1 MAAIWL
7 RDFPADACLV
17 TVACNGRAL
26 PRAGKEKRPM
36 GRLDGKVA
44 LISGT
49 ARGMGRA
56 AALEFAAQG
65 ALVFG
70 CDLDG
75 AGSAETVDLVAKD
88 GGVMAALAPVNLTSA
103 EGAKAWVDAA
113 VERFGGVDILYN
125 NASALRNGPLT
136 ELSDDDWHF
145 TITNELDIVWYSVRA
160 AWPELV
166 KRGGGSVIN
175 VASIAA
181 RLGAR
186 FVGQVPHGSA
196 KGGVLAMTKH
206 LVVAGGPLGIRV
218 NAMLPGLIYTPE
230 TARFI
235 DDPEGPLPGI
245 LAKIP
250 LGRYGRAGEV
260 AKLAAFLASDD
271 ASFITGAEIAI
282 DGGDGS
288 VAA

>member
-1 MAAIWL
+1 
-7 RDFPADACLV
+7 LV
-17 TVACNGRAL
+17 ISL
-26 PRAGKEKRPM
+26 PRLLLVSVAWTVVCRGTVTRHGDAARWGKEQGWM
-36 GRLDGKVA
+36 GRLDGKIA

-49 ARGMGRA
+49 AR
-56 AALEFAAQG
+56 
-65 ALVFG
+65 
-70 CDLDG
+70 
-75 AGSAETVDLVAKD
+75 
-88 GGVMAALAPVNLTSA
+88 
-103 EGAKAWVDAA
+103 AWVEAA
-113 VERFGGVDILYN
+113 VAEFGGVDILYN
-125 NASALRNGPLT
+125 NASALRNGALMELT
-136 ELSDDDWHF
+136 DDDWHF
-145 TITNELDIVWYSVRA
+145 TVRNELDIVWFSVRA

-166 KRGGGSVIN
+166 KRGGGSIVN

-181 RLGAR
+181 KLGAR

-206 LVVAGGPLGIRV
+206 LCAAGGAHGIRA
-218 NAMLPGLIYTPE
+218 NAILPGLIYTPE

-235 DDPEGPLPGI
+235 DDLDGPLPGI

-250 LGRYGRAGEV
+250 LGRYGRADEV

-271 ASFITGAEIAI
+271 AAFITGAEIAI

>member
-1 MAAIWL
+1 
-7 RDFPADACLV
+7 
-17 TVACNGRAL
+17 
-26 PRAGKEKRPM
+26 M

-49 ARGMGRA
+49 ARGMGKA

-65 ALVFG
+65 ARVFG
-70 CDLDG
+70 CDLDE
-75 AGSAETVDLVAKD
+75 AGSAETVRLVTKD
-88 GGVMAALAPVNLTSA
+88 GGVMAALAPVNLSSA

-113 VERFGGVDILYN
+113 VERFGGADILYN

-145 TITNELDIVWYSVRA
+145 TIKNELDIVWYSVRA

-175 VASIAA
+175 VASISA

-206 LVVAGGPLGIRV
+206 LVVVGGPLGIRV

-235 DDPEGPLPGI
+235 DDPDGPLPGI
-245 LAKIP
+245 LAKLP
-250 LGRYGRAGEV
+250 LGRYGRAEEV
-260 AKLAAFLASDD
+260 AKLRARLDEGPGLTNGRA
-271 ASFITGAEIAI
+271 
-282 DGGDGS
+282 
-288 VAA
+288 

>member
-1 MAAIWL
+1 M
-7 RDFPADACLV
+7 C
-17 TVACNGRAL
+17 
-26 PRAGKEKRPM
+26 
-36 GRLDGKVA
+36 RLDGKVA

-56 AALEFAAQG
+56 AALEFAARG
-65 ALVFG
+65 AAVFG
-70 CDLDG
+70 CDLDEQ
-75 AGSAETVDLVAKD
+75 ANAETVNLVTAA
-88 GGVMAALAPVNLTSA
+88 GGRMAAFAPVDISNA
-103 EGAKAWVDAA
+103 KGAGAWVDAA
-113 VERFGGVDILYN
+113 MTEFGGVDILYN
-125 NASALRNGPLT
+125 NASALRNGAFE

-145 TITNELDIVWYSVRA
+145 TIRNELDIVWYSVRA

-166 KRGGGSVIN
+166 RRGGGAIVN
-175 VASIAA
+175 VASISAK
-181 RLGAR
+181 LGAR
-186 FVGQVPHGSA
+186 FVGQVPHGAA

-206 LVVAGGPLGIRV
+206 LCVAGGPHGIRV
-218 NAMLPGLIYTPE
+218 NAILPGLIYTPE

-235 DDPEGPLPGI
+235 DDPDGPLPGI

-250 LGRYGRAGEV
+250 LGRYGHAAEV

-271 ASFITGAEIAI
+271 AAFITGAEIAI

>member
-1 MAAIWL
+1 MSETADRPAA
-7 RDFPADACLV
+7 A
-17 TVACNGRAL
+17 
-26 PRAGKEKRPM
+26 
-36 GRLDGKVA
+36 GRLAGKVA

-49 ARGMGRA
+49 GRGMGRA

-65 ALVFG
+65 AAVFG
-70 CDLDG
+70 GDLDE
-75 AGSAETVDLVAKD
+75 AESAATVRLVRAA
-88 GGVMAALAPVNLTSA
+88 GGVMDALAPVDLA
-103 EGAKAWVDAA
+103 GREGAQAWVAAA
-113 VERFGGVDILYN
+113 VQRFGGIDVLYN
-125 NASALRNGPLT
+125 NASALRNGPLM
-136 ELSDDDWHF
+136 ELTDDEWHF
-145 TITNELDIVWYSVRA
+145 TIKNELDIVWYSVRA
-160 AWPELV
+160 AWPALIE
-166 KRGGGSVIN
+166 RGGGAIVN

-206 LVVAGGPLGIRV
+206 LCAAGGEHRIRA
-218 NAMLPGLIYTPE
+218 NAILPGLIYTPE

-235 DDPEGPLPGI
+235 DDPDGPLPEI
-245 LAKIP
+245 LRKIP
-250 LGRYGRAGEV
+250 LGRYGHAEEV

-271 ASFITGAEIAI
+271 AAFITGAEIAI

>member
-1 MAAIWL
+1 
-7 RDFPADACLV
+7 
-17 TVACNGRAL
+17 
-26 PRAGKEKRPM
+26 M
-36 GRLDGKVA
+36 GRLEGKVA

-65 ALVFG
+65 AAVFG
-70 CDLDG
+70 CDLDADG
-75 AGSAETVDLVAKD
+75 NAETVELVTKA
-88 GGVMAALAPVNLTSA
+88 GGQMAALAPVNLTSA
-103 EGAKAWVDAA
+103 DGAGYWVAAA
-113 VERFGGVDILYN
+113 VDRFGGVDILYN
-125 NASALRNGPLT
+125 NASALRNGPLM
-136 ELSDDDWHF
+136 ELSDHDWHF
-145 TITNELDIVWYSVRA
+145 TIKNELDLVWYSVRA

-166 KRGGGSVIN
+166 QRGGGAIIN

-206 LVVAGGPLGIRV
+206 LCAAGGEHRIRA
-218 NAMLPGLIYTPE
+218 NAILPGLIYTPE

-235 DDPEGPLPGI
+235 DDPDGPLPGI

-250 LGRYGRAGEV
+250 LGRYGEAHEV

-271 ASFITGAEIAI
+271 AAFITGAEIAI

>member
-1 MAAIWL
+1 
-7 RDFPADACLV
+7 
-17 TVACNGRAL
+17 
-26 PRAGKEKRPM
+26 M

-56 AALEFAAQG
+56 AALEFASQG
-65 ALVFG
+65 AAVFG
-70 CDLDG
+70 CDLNE
-75 AGSAETVDLVAKD
+75 AGGAETVALVAKE
-88 GGVMAALAPVNLTSA
+88 GGVMAALAPVNLSSA
-103 EGAKAWVDAA
+103 EGARAWVEAA
-113 VERFGGVDILYN
+113 IERFGGVDILYN

-136 ELSDDDWHF
+136 QLSDDDWHF
-145 TITNELDIVWYSVRA
+145 TIKNELDIVWYSVRA

-166 KRGGGSVIN
+166 RRGGGSIIN

-206 LVVAGGPLGIRV
+206 LVAAGGQHSIRA
-218 NAMLPGLIYTPE
+218 NTILPGLIYTPE

-235 DDPEGPLPGI
+235 DDPDGPLPGI

-250 LGRYGRAGEV
+250 LGRYGRAEEV

-271 ASFITGAEIAI
+271 ASFITGAEVAI

>member
-1 MAAIWL
+1 
-7 RDFPADACLV
+7 
-17 TVACNGRAL
+17 
-26 PRAGKEKRPM
+26 M
-36 GRLDGKVA
+36 GALDGKVA

-65 ALVFG
+65 ARVFG
-70 CDLDG
+70 CDLDE
-75 AGSAETVDLVAKD
+75 AGSAETVGLVTKE
-88 GGVMAALAPVNLTSA
+88 GGVMAALAPVNLSSA
-103 EGAKAWVDAA
+103 EGSRAWADAA
-113 VERFGGVDILYN
+113 AERFGGIDILYN
-125 NASALRNGPLT
+125 NASALRNGPLE

-145 TITNELDIVWYSVRA
+145 TIKNELDIVWYSVRA
-160 AWPELV
+160 VWPALV
-166 KRGGGSVIN
+166 AGGGGSIVN

-181 RLGAR
+181 KLGAR

-206 LVVAGGPLGIRV
+206 LCAAGGVHGIRA
-218 NAMLPGLIYTPE
+218 NAILPGLIYTPE

-235 DDPEGPLPGI
+235 DDPDGPLPSI
-245 LAKIP
+245 LARIP
-250 LGRYGRAGEV
+250 LGRYGRADEV
-260 AKLAAFLASDD
+260 AKLAAFLASD
-271 ASFITGAEIAI
+271 AAAFISGAEIAI

>member
-1 MAAIWL
+1 
-7 RDFPADACLV
+7 
-17 TVACNGRAL
+17 
-26 PRAGKEKRPM
+26 M

-65 ALVFG
+65 AAVFG
-70 CDLDG
+70 CDLD
-75 AGSAETVDLVAKD
+75 AGPSAETVDLVTKA
-88 GGVMAALAPVNLTSA
+88 GGRMAALAPVDLSSA
-103 EGAKAWVDAA
+103 DGARTWVSAA
-113 VERFGGVDILYN
+113 VGEFGGVDVLYN
-125 NASALRNGPLT
+125 NASALRNGPLMD
-136 ELSDDDWHF
+136 LSDDDWHF
-145 TITNELDIVWYSVRA
+145 TIKNELDIVWFSVRA
-160 AWPELV
+160 AWPELIN
-166 KRGGGSVIN
+166 RGGGSIIN

-206 LVVAGGPLGIRV
+206 LCAAGGPLGIRA
-218 NAMLPGLIYTPE
+218 NAILPGLIYTPE

-245 LAKIP
+245 LARIP
-250 LGRYGRAGEV
+250 LGRCGRAEEV

-271 ASFITGAEIAI
+271 AAFITGAEIAI

>member
-1 MAAIWL
+1 
-7 RDFPADACLV
+7 
-17 TVACNGRAL
+17 
-26 PRAGKEKRPM
+26 M

-56 AALEFAAQG
+56 AAVEFAAQG
-65 ALVFG
+65 AAVFG
-70 CDLDG
+70 CDLDEK
-75 AGSAETVDLVAKD
+75 ASAQTVDLVTAA
-88 GGVMAALAPVNLTSA
+88 GGTMAALAPVDLASA
-103 EGAKAWVDAA
+103 DGARAWVDAA
-113 VERFGGVDILYN
+113 VAEFGGVDVLYN
-125 NASALRNGPLT
+125 NASALRNGPLL

-145 TITNELDIVWYSVRA
+145 TIKNELDIVWYSVRA

-166 KRGGGSVIN
+166 NRGGGSVVN

-181 RLGAR
+181 KLGAR

-218 NAMLPGLIYTPE
+218 NAMHPGLIYTPE

-235 DDPEGPLPGI
+235 DDPNGPLPSI
-245 LAKIP
+245 LSKIP
-250 LGRYGRAGEV
+250 LGRYGQAAEV

-271 ASFITGAEIAI
+271 AAFITGAEIAI

>member
-1 MAAIWL
+1 
-7 RDFPADACLV
+7 
-17 TVACNGRAL
+17 
-26 PRAGKEKRPM
+26 M
-36 GRLDGKVA
+36 GSLDGKVA

-56 AALEFAAQG
+56 AALEFAARG
-65 ALVFG
+65 AMVFG
-70 CDLDG
+70 CDLDE
-75 AGSAETVDLVAKD
+75 AGSVETVDLVTKT
-88 GGVMAALAPVNLTSA
+88 GGTMAALAPVNLSSA

-125 NASALRNGPLT
+125 NASALRNGPLL
-136 ELSDDDWHF
+136 ELLDDDWHF
-145 TITNELDIVWYSVRA
+145 TIKNELDIVWYSVRA

-175 VASIAA
+175 VGSIAGK
-181 RLGAR
+181 LGAR

-206 LVVAGGPLGIRV
+206 LVVAGGPHNIRV

-230 TARFI
+230 TARYI
-235 DDPEGPLPGI
+235 DDPQGPLPGI

-250 LGRYGRAGEV
+250 LGRVGQAAEV

-271 ASFITGAEIAI
+271 AGFITGAEITI
-282 DGGDGS
+282 DGGDSS

>member
-1 MAAIWL
+1 L
-7 RDFPADACLV
+7 
-17 TVACNGRAL
+17 
-26 PRAGKEKRPM
+26 

-49 ARGMGRA
+49 GRGMGRA
-56 AALEFAAQG
+56 AALEFAAEG
-65 ALVFG
+65 AMVFG
-70 CDLDG
+70 CDLNDG
-75 AGSAETVDLVAKD
+75 ASAETVELVRKQ
-88 GGVMAALAPVNLTSA
+88 GGTMEALAPADLS
-103 EGAKAWVDAA
+103 GADGARTWVAAA
-113 VERFGGVDILYN
+113 VERFGGVDVLYN
-125 NASALRNGPLT
+125 NASALRNGPLL

-145 TITNELDIVWYSVRA
+145 TIRNELDLVWYSVRA

-166 KRGGGSVIN
+166 RRGGGSVIN

-181 RLGAR
+181 KLGAR

-206 LVVAGGPLGIRV
+206 LCAAGGAYGIRV
-218 NAMLPGLIYTPE
+218 NAILPGLIYTPE

-235 DDPEGPLPGI
+235 DDPDGPLPGI
-245 LAKIP
+245 LARIP
-250 LGRYGRAGEV
+250 LGRYGRAEEV

>member
-1 MAAIWL
+1 VC
-7 RDFPADACLV
+7 RRTVTPHADA
-17 TVACNGRAL
+17 ARWGR
-26 PRAGKEKRPM
+26 GQGWM

-56 AALEFAAQG
+56 AAVEFAAQG
-65 ALVFG
+65 AAVFG
-70 CDLDG
+70 CDLDEK
-75 AGSAETVDLVAKD
+75 ASAETVDLVTA
-88 GGVMAALAPVNLTSA
+88 GGGRMAAIAPVDLSTA
-103 EGAKAWVDAA
+103 GGARAWVEAA
-113 VERFGGVDILYN
+113 VAEFGGVDILYN
-125 NASALRNGPLT
+125 NASALRNGALMELT
-136 ELSDDDWHF
+136 DDDWHF
-145 TITNELDIVWYSVRA
+145 TVRNELDIVWFSVRA

-166 KRGGGSVIN
+166 QRGGGSIVN

-181 RLGAR
+181 KLGAR

-206 LVVAGGPLGIRV
+206 LCAAGGAHGIRA
-218 NAMLPGLIYTPE
+218 NAILPGLIYTPE
-230 TARFI
+230 TARFV
-235 DDPEGPLPGI
+235 DDPDGPLPGI

-250 LGRYGRAGEV
+250 LGRYGHANEV

-271 ASFITGAEIAI
+271 AAFITGAEIAI

>member
-1 MAAIWL
+1 M
-7 RDFPADACLV
+7 
-17 TVACNGRAL
+17 
-26 PRAGKEKRPM
+26 GK
-36 GRLDGKVA
+36 LDGKVA

-49 ARGMGRA
+49 GRGMGRA

-65 ALVFG
+65 AAVFG
-70 CDLDG
+70 CDLHEAD
-75 AGSAETVDLVAKD
+75 SAETVALVAKA
-88 GGVMAALAPVNLTSA
+88 GGVMEALAPADLSTA
-103 EGAKAWVDAA
+103 DGARAWVTAA
-113 VERFGGVDILYN
+113 VARFGGVDILYN
-125 NASALRNGPLT
+125 NASALRNGPLL
-136 ELSDDDWHF
+136 ELTDEDWHF
-145 TITNELDIVWYSVRA
+145 TIANELDLVWYCVRA

-166 KRGGGSVIN
+166 RRGGGSVIN

-206 LVVAGGPLGIRV
+206 LCAAGGEHGIRA
-218 NAMLPGLIYTPE
+218 NAILPGLIYTPE

-245 LAKIP
+245 LARIP
-250 LGRYGRAGEV
+250 LGRYGEAHEV

-271 ASFITGAEIAI
+271 AAFITGAEIAI

>member
-1 MAAIWL
+1 
-7 RDFPADACLV
+7 
-17 TVACNGRAL
+17 
-26 PRAGKEKRPM
+26 M

-65 ALVFG
+65 AAVFG
-70 CDLDG
+70 CDLDE
-75 AGSAETVDLVAKD
+75 AGSAETAALVTGE
-88 GGVMAALAPVNLTSA
+88 GGTMAALAPVNLSSA
-103 EGAKAWVDAA
+103 EGARAWVDAA
-113 VERFGGVDILYN
+113 VGKFGGADILYN
-125 NASALRNGPLT
+125 NASGLRNGPLLD
-136 ELSDDDWHF
+136 LSDDDWHF
-145 TITNELDIVWYSVRA
+145 TIRNELDIVWYSVRA

-166 KRGGGSVIN
+166 KRGGGSIIN

-181 RLGAR
+181 KLGAR

-206 LVVAGGPLGIRV
+206 LCAAGGQHKIRA
-218 NAMLPGLIYTPE
+218 NAILPGLIYTPE

-235 DDPEGPLPGI
+235 DDPDGPLPGI
-245 LAKIP
+245 LAKTP
-250 LGRYGRAGEV
+250 LGRYGQASEV

-271 ASFITGAEIAI
+271 AAFITGAEIAI
-282 DGGDGS
+282 DGGDGA

>member
-1 MAAIWL
+1 MGGISLPYFPVAARLVSVAVTGAL
-7 RDFPADACLV
+7 RDR
-17 TVACNGRAL
+17 GEERH
-26 PRAGKEKRPM
+26 RM

-56 AALEFAAQG
+56 AAVEFAEQG
-65 ALVFG
+65 AAVFG
-70 CDLDG
+70 CDLD
-75 AGSAETVDLVAKD
+75 ADGSAETVDLVTKA
-88 GGVMAALAPVNLTSA
+88 GGQMAALAPLNLSSA
-103 EGAKAWVDAA
+103 EGARAWVDAA
-113 VERFGGVDILYN
+113 VEAFGGVDILYN
-125 NASALRNGPLT
+125 NASALRNGPLM
-136 ELSDDDWHF
+136 ELSDNDWHF
-145 TITNELDIVWYSVRA
+145 TIRNELDIVWFSVRA

-166 KRGGGSVIN
+166 SRGGGSIIN

-206 LVVAGGPLGIRV
+206 LCAAGGQHCIRA
-218 NAMLPGLIYTPE
+218 NAILPGLIYTPE

-235 DDPEGPLPGI
+235 DDPDGPLPSI

-250 LGRYGRAGEV
+250 LGRYGHADEV

-271 ASFITGAEIAI
+271 AAFITGAEIAI
-282 DGGDGS
+282 DGGDGA

>member
-1 MAAIWL
+1 MS
-7 RDFPADACLV
+7 
-17 TVACNGRAL
+17 
-26 PRAGKEKRPM
+26 
-36 GRLDGKVA
+36 RLDGKVA

-56 AALEFAAQG
+56 AALEFAARG

-70 CDLDG
+70 CDLDE
-75 AGSAETVDLVAKD
+75 AGNAETVDLVTKD
-88 GGVMAALAPVNLTSA
+88 GGVMASLAPVNLSSA
-103 EGAKAWVDAA
+103 EGARAWADVAA
-113 VERFGGVDILYN
+113 GRFGGVDILYN

-145 TITNELDIVWYSVRA
+145 TIKNELDIVWYSVRA
-160 AWPELV
+160 VWPELV
-166 KRGGGSVIN
+166 KRGGGSIIN

-181 RLGAR
+181 KLGAR

-206 LVVAGGPLGIRV
+206 LVVAGGPHNIRV

-235 DDPEGPLPGI
+235 DDPDGPLAGI

-250 LGRYGRAGEV
+250 LGRYGLAEEV

>member
-1 MAAIWL
+1 
-7 RDFPADACLV
+7 V
-17 TVACNGRAL
+17 
-26 PRAGKEKRPM
+26 GK
-36 GRLDGKVA
+36 LDGKIA

-49 ARGMGRA
+49 GRGMGRA

-65 ALVFG
+65 AAVFG
-70 CDLDG
+70 CDLSEPE
-75 AGSAETVDLVAKD
+75 SAETVALVTKG
-88 GGVMAALAPVNLTSA
+88 GGVMEAVAPVDLSTA
-103 EGAKAWVDAA
+103 EGARAWVAAA

-125 NASALRNGPLT
+125 NASALRNGPLM
-136 ELSDDDWHF
+136 ELTDADWHF
-145 TITNELDIVWYSVRA
+145 TIANELDLVWYSVRA

-166 KRGGGSVIN
+166 RRGSGSIIN

-206 LVVAGGPLGIRV
+206 LCAAGGEHKIRA
-218 NAMLPGLIYTPE
+218 NAILPGLIYTPE

-235 DDPEGPLPGI
+235 DDPDGPLPAI

-250 LGRYGRAGEV
+250 LGRYGHADEV

-271 ASFITGAEIAI
+271 AAFITGAEIAI

>member
-1 MAAIWL
+1 
-7 RDFPADACLV
+7 
-17 TVACNGRAL
+17 
-26 PRAGKEKRPM
+26 M

-56 AALEFAAQG
+56 AALEFAAEG
-65 ALVFG
+65 ATVFG
-70 CDLDG
+70 CDLDEK
-75 AGSAETVDLVAKD
+75 ACAETAGLVTEAGGRMAAMAPVDLATAD
-88 GGVMAALAPVNLTSA
+88 GAA
-103 EGAKAWVDAA
+103 AWVDAA
-113 VERFGGVDILYN
+113 VAEFGGVDVLYN
-125 NASALRNGPLT
+125 NASALRNGPLMD
-136 ELSDDDWHF
+136 LSDEDWHF
-145 TITNELDIVWYSVRA
+145 TIKNELDIVWYSVRA
-160 AWPELV
+160 AWPELIR
-166 KRGGGSVIN
+166 RGGGSVIN

-206 LVVAGGPLGIRV
+206 LCAAGGQHGIRA
-218 NAMLPGLIYTPE
+218 NAILPGLIYTPE

-235 DDPEGPLPGI
+235 DDPDGPLPSI

-250 LGRYGRAGEV
+250 LGRYGRAEEV
-260 AKLAAFLASDD
+260 AKLAAFLASD
-271 ASFITGAEIAI
+271 AAAFFTGAEIAI